1 MNERLLSMR
10 VPGTKLLSE
19 TFALK
24 CISRNLTISAEKPK
38 FRSLA
43 DFRDKTTNSV
53 ARLKIQQ
60 GAENCGL

>member
-1 MNERLLSMR
+1 MQ
-10 VPGTKLLSE
+10 VADTKLLSE

-24 CISRNLTISAEKPK
+24 CITRNLTISAEKPK

-43 DFRDKTTNSV
+43 HFRDKTTNSV
-53 ARLKIQQ
+53 AWLKIQQ